1 MKKYKFNKSE
11 IEWKKKL
18 SEEEFKI
25 LRKKGTEI
33 PFSGKY
39 NNHFKSGYYH
49 CKGCNSELYSSESK
63 FESYCGWPSFD
74 KNIDGSLDYIDDYSH
89 GMIRTEI
96 VCKNCGSHLGHVFD
110 DGPGPKGLRYCI
122 NSASLKFI
130 PLKDLKAKG
139 YEAYLYLFEKK

>member
-25 LRKKGTEI
+25 LRKKGTEV

-39 NNHFKSGYYH
+39 NNHFKFGSYH

-74 KNIDGSLDYIDDYSH
+74 
-89 GMIRTEI
+89 
-96 VCKNCGSHLGHVFD
+96 
-110 DGPGPKGLRYCI
+110 
-122 NSASLKFI
+122 
-130 PLKDLKAKG
+130 
-139 YEAYLYLFEKK
+139 

>member
-1 MKKYKFNKSE
+1 MKKYNFNKYE

-39 NNHFKSGYYH
+39 NNHFKSGFYH

-74 KNIDGSLDYIDDYSH
+74 KNIDGSLNYIDDYSH

-110 DGPGPKGLRYCI
+110 DGPTSTKKRHCV
-122 NSASLKFI
+122 NSKSLVF
-130 PLKDLKAKG
+130 
-139 YEAYLYLFEKK
+139 YEKK